1 MPSSP
6 PTATSASESKPD
18 ASIPVV
24 PAADP
29 SRTLYVDT
37 CGAIVRKRRGR
48 IVVEKPDGEDRE
60 TVLTL
65 PAVDVERVVLVGR
78 ASCTSAAQ
86 RFFLE
91 RGIDTIFLS
100 WNGRLEGHLQAACSP
115 RPALRRAQY
124 RAAEAPE
131 VQLRLARSFVQAKL
145 TNQRTLLRR
154 YARRRSAPA
163 LAEDADT
170 VDALLN
176 RTSRCSDLQA
186 LRGVEGQATRRYY
199 ETWPALL
206 QRDDPAFEFPKRTR
220 RPPEDAVN
228 ALISFT
234 GALAL
239 SDVRAACVASGL
251 DPGHGFLHE
260 PRRGCPGC
268 ALDLLEA
275 FRPAVVHSVVLS
287 MVNRGAI
294 NASDVEARDGGV
306 YLTESGRKAVYDAYE
321 DRRQT
326 TVTPPG
332 LGTEVAYHRA
342 FEAQA
347 RLLARTLTS
356 GADYVPFTVR

>member
-1 MPSSP
+1 MPS
-6 PTATSASESKPD
+6 TSAQTAAPEPED
-18 ASIPVV
+18 SIPVV

-37 CGAIVRKRRGR
+37 CGAIVRKRGGR

-60 TVLTL
+60 EVLSL
-65 PAVDVERVVLVGR
+65 PAVDIERVVLVGR
-78 ASCTSAAQ
+78 ANCTSAAQ
-86 RFFLE
+86 RFFLK
-91 RGIDTIFLS
+91 RGIDTTFLS
-100 WNGRLEGHLQAACSP
+100 WNGRLQGHLRAGGSP

-124 RAAEAPE
+124 RAAEDAE
-131 VQLRLARSFVQAKL
+131 VQLRLARSFVRAKL

-154 YARRRSAPA
+154 YARRRSAPTIG
-163 LAEDADT
+163 EGADD
-170 VDALLN
+170 VDALLG
-176 RTSRCSDLQA
+176 RVSRCGDLQA

-206 QRDDPAFEFPKRTR
+206 QRGDPAFDFPKRTR

-234 GALAL
+234 GTLAL
-239 SDVRAACVASGL
+239 SDVRAACVAAGL
-251 DPGHGFLHE
+251 DPGLGFLHE

-275 FRPAVVHSVVLS
+275 FRPSVVHSVVLS

-294 NASDVEARDGGV
+294 DASDVEARDGGV
-306 YLTESGRKAVYDAYE
+306 YLTEPGRKAVYDAYE

-326 TVTPPG
+326 SVTPPG
-332 LGTEVAYHRA
+332 LGTDVAYHRA

-356 GADYVPFTVR
+356 GADYVPFTIR